1 MRISAGSR
9 LDADLECA
17 PAVHLVKGGLEVIEF
32 EDIRDHAFGL
42 DLARVEIS
50 DRPREAVRLGEGAD
64 DLDLVAENLIA
75 VSHYRRTI

>member
-17 PAVHLVKGGLEVIEF
+17 PAVHLVKGGLEVIKF
-32 EDIRDHAFGL
+32 EDIRDHALGL